1 MKNHLHNKNIA
12 GYEHQDV
19 QSERKQETTAFEYQ
33 RVPVGILKSQE
44 WKQLSN
50 RKYNARINQ
59 TALI

>member
-33 RVPVGILKSQE
+33 STSWNFEESRVEAIK
-44 WKQLSN
+44 
-50 RKYNARINQ
+50 
-59 TALI
+59 